1 MKVQA
6 LKPVSHR
13 EALGKVVRLLTR
25 QGVTVQFRG
34 SKAFVAYNP
43 STKKVDRMVLP
54 EIGDNISPTLLRA
67 IHGFLDHEC
76 GHMFYT
82 PFQES
87 LDWGNANGGGP
98 MHSLLNII
106 EDIRLEKLLPRDLPG
121 TAENLTRMYEEFI
134 PKMIDPAVK
143 SAVSTGD
150 PSKAFFGVTVPA
162 MRALAGQHPFCEY
175 MDQNN
180 LWPHFAVLLQAI
192 PNLSTRLKAME
203 TFDDV
208 KAIAKDIFEAIKA
221 ASPNQQMPAM
231 SQDDDDG
238 DDGDDQSQQPSNS
251 DEGSD
256 QDNASEGDEGDGDGE
271 GSSSEDAENDDDCS
285 GSDAG
290 DDSGD
295 DEGEG
300 AEGGDE
306 EGGDDGNSSKR
317 SDEDQ
322 EGDGGSSGDGKKNLS
337 ITDALKQLEP
347 TQRRALYMHK
357 KLRKSVSEIAN
368 QIGTS
373 EEEAKDIIRKARRRL
388 NEIIAG
394 ES

>member
-1 MKVQA
+1 
-6 LKPVSHR
+6 
-13 EALGKVVRLLTR
+13 
-25 QGVTVQFRG
+25 
-34 SKAFVAYNP
+34 
-43 STKKVDRMVLP
+43 
-54 EIGDNISPTLLRA
+54 
-67 IHGFLDHEC
+67 
-76 GHMFYT
+76 MFYT

-238 DDGDDQSQQPSNS
+238 DDDGDDQSQQPSNS

-285 GSDAG
+285 GSEAG

-306 EGGDDGNSSKR
+306 EGGDDSNSSKR